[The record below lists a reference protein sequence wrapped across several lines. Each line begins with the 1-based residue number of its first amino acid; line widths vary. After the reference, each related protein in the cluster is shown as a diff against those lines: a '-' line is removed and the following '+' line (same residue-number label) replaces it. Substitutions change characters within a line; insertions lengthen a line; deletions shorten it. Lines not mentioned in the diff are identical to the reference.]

1 MSEASYQPA
10 VSGIPESSLAARR
23 LRPRPGGGSIWL
35 APRLRRLPSLVV
47 SWIVAD
53 VGAAL
58 LAGVMIALGLFVTSV
73 VLASDA
79 IARADERF
87 PAWLASHRT
96 SFWTD
101 WAHYGSMTGDKP
113 VLIPLIGAIALVLV
127 LRRRWRMASFVVQAA
142 LAEGL
147 AYLITVAVVHRER
160 PVVERLGHYN
170 PMHSFPSGHTAAAT
184 AVYTAIALLLT
195 AHFRN
200 RAARI
205 AIWAVA
211 VVLALDVAFAR
222 MYQGQHHPID
232 VAAGA
237 VMGAA
242 AMVVALFAA
251 RTARATAE
259 LRAEV
264 AK

>member
-1 MSEASYQPA
+1 MSEASYPPA
-10 VSGIPESSLAARR
+10 VSGIPEGSLAARR
-23 LRPRPGGGSIWL
+23 LRPRPGGGSRLL
-35 APRLRRLPSLVV
+35 APKLRRLPSLVV

-58 LAGVMIALGLFVTSV
+58 LAGGMILLGLFVTSV
-73 VLASDA
+73 VLASDT

-101 WAHYGSMTGDKP
+101 WAHYGSMTGDRP

-127 LRRRWRMASFVVQAA
+127 LRHRWRMASFVIQVA
-142 LAEGL
+142 LAEAL

-160 PVVERLGHYN
+160 PEVERLGHYN

-200 RAARI
+200 PIARVV
-205 AIWAVA
+205 IWTVAVA
-211 VVLALDVAFAR
+211 LALDVAFAR

-237 VMGAA
+237 LMGVG
-242 AMVVALFAA
+242 AMFVAMFAA